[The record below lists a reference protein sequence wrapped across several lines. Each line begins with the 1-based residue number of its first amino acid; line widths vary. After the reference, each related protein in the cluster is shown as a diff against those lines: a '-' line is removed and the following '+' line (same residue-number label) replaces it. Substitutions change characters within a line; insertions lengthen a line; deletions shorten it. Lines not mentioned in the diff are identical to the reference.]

1 MGDLTAEERA
11 TNIKLLVDAGAS
23 TMAVDEDDHQGQPQ
37 TAGGG
42 EGLFSEDDNNSD
54 DSDTDD
60 QEDADMQVAIK
71 LQNEQVPAALRVRDT
86 FCVHEQVP
94 AALRVRDTFC
104 VHEQVPA
111 ALRVRD
117 TFCVYVHVCTVLF
130 TLEPAKCMDATLLPQ
145 GCCDFCAFVF
155 IAHIELMHP
164 LLLCMVWQFESP
176 GRKAT
181 FAGGVTSRLRTRKKK
196 QPAEK
201 R

>member
-23 TMAVDEDDHQGQPQ
+23 TMAVDENDHQGQPQ

-71 LQNEQVPAALRVRDT
+71 LQN
-86 FCVHEQVP
+86 
-94 AALRVRDTFC
+94 
-104 VHEQVPA
+104 EQVPA

-181 FAGGVTSRLRTRKKK
+181 FA
-196 QPAEK
+196 
-201 R
+201 

>member
-23 TMAVDEDDHQGQPQ
+23 TMAVDENDHQGQPQ

-71 LQNEQVPAALRVRDT
+71 LQN
-86 FCVHEQVP
+86 EQVP

-181 FAGGVTSRLRTRKKK
+181 FA
-196 QPAEK
+196 
-201 R
+201 